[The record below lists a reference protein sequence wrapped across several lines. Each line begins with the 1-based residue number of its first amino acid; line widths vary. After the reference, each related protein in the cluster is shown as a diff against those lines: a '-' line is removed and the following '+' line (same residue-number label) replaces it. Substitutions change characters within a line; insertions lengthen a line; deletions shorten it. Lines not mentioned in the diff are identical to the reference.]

1 MIIIGIDP
9 GSRNAGYGVIE
20 VNGKKIKYLDSG
32 VLKFGHIDEF
42 MHRLGEIYTS
52 FSDVIIKYKPEEI
65 AIESLVYVKS
75 ATSYAKLSQ
84 ARGAMIAAFMS
95 SHLGKVYEY
104 APNLIKSSVSG
115 HGHASKEGVEK
126 SVEFFLGKRK
136 FSTSDESDA
145 LAIAIC
151 HALNRKVK
159 SAGTGAGTNI
169 SKGRSLKSVFK
180 NYEGKK

>member
-1 MIIIGIDP
+1 MGIDP
-9 GSRNAGYGVIE
+9 GSRNAGYGLIE
-20 VNGKKIKYLDSG
+20 ISGNKFSYLDSG
-32 VLKFGHIDEF
+32 VLRFDKIDEF
-42 MHRLGEIYTS
+42 MHRLGEIYSS
-52 FSDVIIKYKPEEI
+52 FTKVVIENNPDEI
-65 AIESLVYVKS
+65 AIESLIYVKS

-84 ARGAMIAAFMS
+84 ARGAMIAAFMNT
-95 SHLGKVYEY
+95 HLGKVYEY

-115 HGHASKEGVEK
+115 HGHATKESVQK

-136 FSTSDESDA
+136 FATADESDA

-159 SAGTGAGTNI
+159 SPGTGSGTNV
-169 SKGRSLKSVFK
+169 SKGRTLKSVFK